1 MRIEQ
6 FLYITEIAK
15 TGSIATAAERL
26 YVSSPGISLAI
37 SSLEEE
43 LGKKIFER
51 SRTGLEPTETGKKLI
66 IKAQEILNCIE
77 EFKQEAKG
85 DSTDIEGQLSISAD
99 PAICRSI
106 IPKTSA
112 ELNAK
117 FPGITLQIKES
128 TSPQVRKDVLNG
140 DADIG
145 LVFNLSFFHEEN
157 QLLTSTQIIDS
168 SMMLCFRNDSELA
181 SKDILTLEDIHKY
194 PIVANYLSDN
204 DRKNFLTQVFGEY
217 SNLNILVHSQN
228 SETKKYFISQ
238 GLAIGFEPDIVI
250 KSDPFYQRED
260 IIVKPVKGI
269 DLKLSYYSIRLK
281 SKFLSAAGK
290 EFLKEL
296 QVQAKNIKE

>member
-43 LGKKIFER
+43 LGIKIFER

-85 DSTDIEGQLSISAD
+85 DSTDIEGHLSISAD

-112 ELNAK
+112 DLNAK

-128 TSPQVRKDVLNG
+128 SSPQVRKDVLNG
-140 DADIG
+140 EADIG
-145 LVFNLSFFHEEN
+145 LVFNLPFFYEEN

-168 SMMLCFRNDSELA
+168 
-181 SKDILTLEDIHKY
+181 
-194 PIVANYLSDN
+194 
-204 DRKNFLTQVFGEY
+204 
-217 SNLNILVHSQN
+217 
-228 SETKKYFISQ
+228 
-238 GLAIGFEPDIVI
+238 
-250 KSDPFYQRED
+250 
-260 IIVKPVKGI
+260 
-269 DLKLSYYSIRLK
+269 
-281 SKFLSAAGK
+281 
-290 EFLKEL
+290 
-296 QVQAKNIKE
+296 